1 MTVYPTAGEPRTLWR
16 RSTMLLF
23 AAAVAAAVL
32 LGISGQAA
40 GVTLHQAAIDS
51 TKTFQMNLWGLSYY
65 HDAITGTPNAATTQ
79 AGKAFQKDNCINP
92 SGQLGP
98 QTTAALRAKVKE
110 VQVKVKTTADGVYG
124 AKTKAAVSAYQKS
137 HGLQGLGMA
146 GEKTFA
152 KLGLTRVKKCTGGGG
167 GTTNPGAVLRSK
179 IVSIARAQV
188 GISEPKG
195 CMKFGNCK
203 IAWCAIFAG
212 WTWRSAGVKPVFT
225 TAVARGVGLW
235 GKQRG
240 LFRSTPRIGDIAV
253 YGPPANVT
261 GGHVSVVVAVH
272 SNGTIDTVDG
282 NFGNKVTLRK
292 NVNPKTAR
300 SGTKRW
306 LISGYVTPPG
316 A

>member
-1 MTVYPTAGEPRTLWR
+1 MTVYQTAGEPRTPWR
-16 RSTMLLF
+16 ARTMGALSAAAIAAAMLLGVS
-23 AAAVAAAVL
+23 A
-32 LGISGQAA
+32 QAA
-40 GVTLHQAAIDS
+40 GVTLQQAAIDS

-65 HDAITGTPNAATTQ
+65 SGAITGKASTALTQ
-79 AGKAFQKDNCINP
+79 AGQAFQRDNCINP

-110 VQVKVKTTADGVYG
+110 VQVKVKATPADGVYG
-124 AKTKAAVSAYQKS
+124 AKTKAAVSTWQKAN
-137 HGLQGLGMA
+137 GLQGLGMFGVKSMAKA
-146 GEKTFA
+146 GI
-152 KLGLTRVKKCTGGGG
+152 TRTKKCG
-167 GTTNPGAVLRSK
+167 GTTNPGSALRSK

-240 LFRSTPRIGDIAV
+240 LFRSTPRIGDVAV
-253 YGPPANVT
+253 YGPPANVV
-261 GGHVSVVVAVH
+261 GGHVAVVVAVH

>member
-1 MTVYPTAGEPRTLWR
+1 MTVYQTAAQPRTPWR
-16 RSTMLLF
+16 TRTMLVLS

-32 LGISGQAA
+32 LGVSGQAA

-51 TKTFQMNLWGLSYY
+51 TKTFEMNLWGLSYY
-65 HDAITGTPNAATTQ
+65 HGTITGKASSALTQ
-79 AGKAFQKDNCINP
+79 AGKDFQRDNCINP

-98 QTTAALRAKVKE
+98 QTTTALRARVKE
-110 VQVKVKTTADGVYG
+110 VQTKVKTSPADGVYG
-124 AKTKAAVSAYQKS
+124 AKTKAAVITWQKAN
-137 HGLQGLGMA
+137 GLQGLGMFGPKSMAKA
-146 GEKTFA
+146 GIA
-152 KLGLTRVKKCTGGGG
+152 RAKKCG
-167 GTTNPGAVLRSK
+167 GTTNPGSALRSK

-253 YGPPANVT
+253 YGPPANVV
-261 GGHVSVVVAVH
+261 GGHVAVVVAVH

-282 NFGNKVTLRK
+282 NFGNKVTFRK